1 MIDSRVLSVLESVL
15 SSSIFN
21 NENNVINQKYVN
33 ISELEITEFERYLK
47 IRKGLSDSTV
57 KLYLRLFR
65 QFVKNVRKESVTSRD
80 IEDYL
85 SKSRSKRNDLAM
97 LKALF
102 RDFIGIDIE
111 WFFWMA
117 LFCYLIVFQF
127 VPPIVIP
134 FVHLT

>member
-1 MIDSRVLSVLESVL
+1 M
-15 SSSIFN
+15 
-21 NENNVINQKYVN
+21 INQEYVN

-80 IEDYL
+80 VEDYL
-85 SKSRSKRNDLAM
+85 IKSRSKRNDLAM

-102 RDFIGIDIE
+102 RDFIGIDIVGQFKIPKNNIKPKVLPDIDKIKV
-111 WFFWMA
+111 FFDSLSRTKWKNKA
-117 LFCYLIVFQF
+117 QLDNFL
-127 VPPIVIP
+127 
-134 FVHLT
+134 